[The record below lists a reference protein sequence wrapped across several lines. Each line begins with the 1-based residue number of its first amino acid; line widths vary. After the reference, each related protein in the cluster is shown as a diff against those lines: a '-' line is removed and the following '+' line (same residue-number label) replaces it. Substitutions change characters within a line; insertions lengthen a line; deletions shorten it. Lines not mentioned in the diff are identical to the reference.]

1 MTFLLSQYADDSS
14 LVLEDDP
21 QSLDNSIKLFH
32 KFTECAGLR
41 INIDKTQA
49 IWIGS
54 RKGCLD
60 KLLPEL
66 NLSWNFSGK
75 FKLLGI
81 HFDLLQKDKT
91 LINFT
96 EKIKSIKGLLNT
108 WCYRELTYIGRI
120 TVLKTLALPILTQS
134 LTVLPN
140 PPEWVIKEIQD
151 IFYNFLWNGKNDK
164 IKRTVMINGYEEGG
178 LKMPHIKS
186 FYCTLKMSWI
196 NKLLDPL
203 IFSTLEDLTS

>member
-1 MTFLLSQYADDSS
+1 
-14 LVLEDDP
+14 
-21 QSLDNSIKLFH
+21 
-32 KFTECAGLR
+32 
-41 INIDKTQA
+41 
-49 IWIGS
+49 
-54 RKGCLD
+54 
-60 KLLPEL
+60 LPEL
-66 NLSWNFSGK
+66 DLSRNLSEK

-96 EKIKSIKGLLNT
+96 EKIKSMKGLLNT
-108 WCYRELTYIGRI
+108 WCYRELNYIGRI
-120 TVLKTLALPILTQS
+120 TVIKTLALPILIQS

-151 IFYNFLWNGKNDK
+151 IFFYKFLWNGKKDK

-186 FYCTLKMSWI
+186 LCCALKMTWI

-203 IFSTLEDLTS
+203 NFSPWKTLLLSSIQRWGGVIFYI